1 MMKTYQV
8 FSNVYIGDGKYERMT
23 VTVKADWYE
32 VGKKGKLN
40 FYRDDSDGTGIE
52 PVHTLVATFNVWDY
66 VQEV

>member
-1 MMKTYQV
+1 M
-8 FSNVYIGDGKYERMT
+8 
-23 VTVKADWYE
+23 WYE